1 MAVQSTLSTRAEE
14 LNFLVHDWIPK
25 RKRTVQTLREVAD
38 KLMAHHKNVCIAKL
52 TGSSASLVGFVLVA
66 VGFGLSFVTFGSSL
80 ILSAVGGGICA
91 AGGLTTAGSSITE
104 VCIQKDSYKTAQ
116 KIFDEDREAM
126 ETVENLRGELEEE
139 AKEGGEAS
147 FRGLSAAGRVAH
159 VGGFAFS
166 AVLLPLDIY
175 TLVTSAREI
184 DAGNSIKRDFAHNDV
199 IDKAIEYSITFHVI
213 CKRYL
218 VIFIER
224 VSLYLVNYCITA
236 VQITKLRSCIA
247 FTLVYISEGKI

>member
-38 KLMAHHKNVCIAKL
+38 KLMAHHKNVCIAKS

-66 VGFGLSFVTFGSSL
+66 VGFGLSFVTLGSSL

-91 AGGLTTAGSSITE
+91 AGGLTTTGSSITE

-126 ETVENLRGELEEE
+126 ETVEKLRGELEEE

-184 DAGNSIKRDFAHNDV
+184 DAARKGKKDEEPEAVKNLRMLADELEKELRDKEELARQLDN
-199 IDKAIEYSITFHVI
+199 
-213 CKRYL
+213 C
-218 VIFIER
+218 
-224 VSLYLVNYCITA
+224 
-236 VQITKLRSCIA
+236 
-247 FTLVYISEGKI
+247 ISEENRVPKNQSILMI